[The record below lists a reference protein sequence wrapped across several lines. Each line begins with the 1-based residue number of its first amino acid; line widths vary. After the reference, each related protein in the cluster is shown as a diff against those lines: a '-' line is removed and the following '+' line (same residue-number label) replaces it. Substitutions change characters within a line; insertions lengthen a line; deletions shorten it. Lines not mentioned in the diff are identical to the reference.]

1 MSQSLSRVYI
11 HLTFGTKHRYP
22 FIKTPIGEKLH
33 PYISGIMK
41 NMESPAL
48 VINSVP
54 DHIHILFRQ
63 SKNYALSKIVEEIK
77 KSSSRWIKSLDGGSS
92 KFAWQDGYGAF
103 SISSSAVEN
112 VRTYIENQQEHHRKR
127 SFRQEVEEFLK
138 QYDVE
143 EYNPDYFWD

>member
-1 MSQSLSRVYI
+1 MSQSISRVYI
-11 HLTFGTKHRYP
+11 HLTFGTKNRFP
-22 FIKTPIGEKLH
+22 FIKPSIGEKLH
-33 PYISGIMK
+33 PYISGITK

-63 SKNYALSKIVEEIK
+63 SKNQALSKIVEEIK
-77 KSSSRWIKSLDGGSS
+77 KSSSRWIKSLEGGPK

-103 SISSSAVEN
+103 SVSGSAVEI
-112 VRTYIENQQEHHRKR
+112 VKSYIENQQEHHQKKT
-127 SFRQEVEEFLK
+127 FREEVEEFLK